1 MRKILI
7 LLIIAGLLPVGFCAA
22 AAPFN
27 PEALLMDEAELTD
40 YSLSD
45 ISKEKSL
52 ALVAFAEFMMLKDPA
67 QRLDKLII
75 AIDNDPHVPFL
86 IGCYIKELE
95 MDKQK
100 KLSTEYQAKLIQL
113 ARKHTSALV
122 LNMTAAYLLEADKQY
137 TEVIELAERCI
148 DNISIAKIGD
158 KDMPFLL
165 NLVNLCANAC
175 VKLKDYKTGDNL
187 FNRLAR
193 HDALKNNLHFIGYAL
208 LFYTEAVQYA
218 DATKGFW
225 WFSRSEQQCA
235 KDKLAALYDHAEELC
250 YQDKAEPAELILI
263 LDLCRRNQSSEKGLD
278 MLYSMLLKAP
288 ADRKTRIFL
297 AVYYHNTNKNAQSI
311 RIWRQI
317 ILKEPYQVKFY
328 LELAKAAEESGKFD
342 VAAAAYR
349 NYLNT
354 HSRDYRIV
362 YQLAVVYLKDGK
374 FEEAEK
380 LAASIPDSPPGLFVA
395 ARAAQLRKDYLKA
408 HEYMMQSLKVAE
420 QRKIAA
426 FINDD
431 FYRTLAY
438 VSLKNGMVN
447 EAVKYIRQLIK
458 DNPEDPHNMNFL
470 GYLWAEHDMN
480 LKEAHELLSKALKLQ
495 PDSAAI
501 IDSMAWVLY
510 RQQRYDEAEKYIDK
524 ALELSPAIPEAVIA
538 MHAGDIYAKTGK
550 LDKALKYWK
559 MSLEIYCP
567 EDELDRAEVRRKIK
581 QHSN

>member
-1 MRKILI
+1 MSGLI
-7 LLIIAGLLPVGFCAA
+7 LWGSHVAA
-22 AAPFN
+22 VPFS

-45 ISKEKSL
+45 ISEEKSR

-100 KLSTEYQAKLIQL
+100 KLSVEYQAKLIQL
-113 ARKHTSALV
+113 ARKHPAALV

-137 TEVIELAERCI
+137 AEVIKLAECCI
-148 DNISIAKIGD
+148 NNISIAEIDD
-158 KDMPFLL
+158 KNMPFLL
-165 NLVNLCANAC
+165 NLINLYAKAC
-175 VKLKDYKTGDNL
+175 VQLKDYKTGDRL
-187 FNRLAR
+187 FDRLTNCAE
-193 HDALKNNLHFIGYAL
+193 LKNNLHFIGYAL
-208 LFYTEAVQYA
+208 LFYTDAVEYA

-235 KDKLAALYDHAEELC
+235 KDKLAALYAHAEELC
-250 YQDKAEPAELILI
+250 YQGKAEPGELILI
-263 LDLCRRNQSSEKGLD
+263 LELYRRNQNSEKGLD
-278 MLYSMLLKAP
+278 MLYSILLKAP
-288 ADRKTRIFL
+288 TDRKTRIFL
-297 AVYYHNTNKNAQSI
+297 AVYYHNTGKNAQSI

-328 LELAKAAEESGKFD
+328 LELAKAAEQSGKFE

-354 HSRDYRIV
+354 HSRDYRII
-362 YQLAVVYLKDGK
+362 YQLAVVYLKSGK

-380 LAASIPDSPPGLFVA
+380 LGASIPDSPPGLFVA

-408 HEYMMQSLKVAE
+408 HEYMMKSLEIAE
-420 QRKIAA
+420 KRKITA

-438 VSLKNGMVN
+438 ICLKNGMVK
-447 EAVKYIRQLIK
+447 EAVKYTRQLIK
-458 DNPEDPHNMNFL
+458 DNPEDPQNMNFL

-495 PDSAAI
+495 PDNAAI
-501 IDSMAWVLY
+501 TDSMAWVLY
-510 RQQRYDEAEKYIDK
+510 RQQRYEEAEKYIDK
-524 ALELSPAIPEAVIA
+524 ALELSPPIPEAVIA

-550 LDKALKYWK
+550 MEKALKYWK

-581 QHSN
+581 QHCN

>member
-1 MRKILI
+1 MS
-7 LLIIAGLLPVGFCAA
+7 GLMFWGSHVTAV
-22 AAPFN
+22 PFK

-45 ISKEKSL
+45 ISAEKSR

-67 QRLDKLII
+67 QRLDKLIV
-75 AIDNDPHVPFL
+75 AIDNDPYVPFL

-100 KLSTEYQAKLIQL
+100 KLSVKYQAELIQL
-113 ARKHTSALV
+113 ARKHPAALV

-137 TEVIELAERCI
+137 AEVIELAECCI
-148 DNISIAKIGD
+148 NNISITEIGD
-158 KDMPFLL
+158 KNMPFLL

-175 VKLKDYKTGDNL
+175 VKLKDYRTGDHL
-187 FNRLAR
+187 FNRLEQ

-208 LFYTEAVQYA
+208 LFYTDALQYA
-218 DATKGFW
+218 DAAKGFW

-235 KDKLAALYDHAEELC
+235 KDKLAALYTHAEELC
-250 YQDKAEPAELILI
+250 YHGKAEPGELILI
-263 LDLCRRNQSSEKGLD
+263 LDLCRRKQNSKKGLD
-278 MLYSMLLKAP
+278 MLYSILLKAP

-297 AVYYHNTNKNAQSI
+297 AVYYHNTGKNAQSI

-328 LELAKAAEESGKFD
+328 LELAKAAEQSGKFD

-354 HSRDYRIV
+354 HSRDYRII
-362 YQLAVVYLKDGK
+362 YQLAVIYLKSGK

-380 LAASIPDSPPGLFVA
+380 LGASIPDSPPGLFVA
-395 ARAAQLRKDYLKA
+395 ARAAQLRKNYLKA
-408 HEYMMQSLKVAE
+408 HEYMMKSLEIAE
-420 QRKIAA
+420 KRKITA

-431 FYRTLAY
+431 FYRALAY
-438 VSLKNGMVN
+438 ICLKNGMVK
-447 EAVKYIRQLIK
+447 EAVKYTRQLIK
-458 DNPEDPHNMNFL
+458 DNPEDPQNMNFL

-495 PDSAAI
+495 PDNAAI
-501 IDSMAWVLY
+501 TDSMAWVLY
-510 RQQRYDEAEKYIDK
+510 RQQRYEEAEKYIDK
-524 ALELSPAIPEAVIA
+524 ALELSTPIPEAVIA

-550 LDKALKYWK
+550 MEKALKYWK

-581 QHSN
+581 QHCN